1 MLHDRTRLKKLKTA
15 SYQIIIILAVW
26 SCADVLQK
34 LLNLPVASG
43 VLGFFLL
50 LFLLEMKW
58 LKLAH
63 VERGANLL
71 LAELLL
77 FFIPPVV
84 GVIQYQDLFNQRL
97 QSVKA
102 ALDNINMVFKASL
115 SDYNKTQLNGFKK
128 ELERS
133 NVRLNQNIVRA
144 CSKYHSSTLTTTP
157 EKSAP
162 HF

>member
-1 MLHDRTRLKKLKTA
+1 MLHDQTRLKKLNTA
-15 SYQIIIILAVW
+15 SCQIMAILAVW

-34 LLNLPVASG
+34 LLSLPVASG

-63 VERGANLL
+63 VERGADLL

-84 GVIQYQDLFNQRL
+84 GVIQYQDLL
-97 QSVKA
+97 ITSGWKILLVILISTALVMMVSVY
-102 ALDNINMVFKASL
+102 S
-115 SDYNKTQLNGFKK
+115 
-128 ELERS
+128 
-133 NVRLNQNIVRA
+133 VRLLLKQPELNQEPKLEDQND
-144 CSKYHSSTLTTTP
+144 
-157 EKSAP
+157 
-162 HF
+162 

>member
-1 MLHDRTRLKKLKTA
+1 MLDDRTRLKKLNTA

-26 SCADVLQK
+26 SCAYVLQK

-63 VERGANLL
+63 VERGADLL

-84 GVIQYQDLFNQRL
+84 GVIQYQDLL
-97 QSVKA
+97 ITSGWKILLVILISTALVMMVSVY
-102 ALDNINMVFKASL
+102 S
-115 SDYNKTQLNGFKK
+115 
-128 ELERS
+128 
-133 NVRLNQNIVRA
+133 VRLLLKPPELNQEP
-144 CSKYHSSTLTTTP
+144 KL
-157 EKSAP
+157 ED
-162 HF
+162 

>member
-1 MLHDRTRLKKLKTA
+1 MLHDQTRLKKLNTA
-15 SYQIIIILAVW
+15 SCQIIIILAIW
-26 SCADVLQK
+26 SCAYVLQK

-63 VERGANLL
+63 VERGADLL

-84 GVIQYQDLFNQRL
+84 GVIQYQDLL
-97 QSVKA
+97 ITSGWKILLVILISTALVMMVSVY
-102 ALDNINMVFKASL
+102 S
-115 SDYNKTQLNGFKK
+115 
-128 ELERS
+128 
-133 NVRLNQNIVRA
+133 VRLLLKQPELNQEPKQEDQND
-144 CSKYHSSTLTTTP
+144 
-157 EKSAP
+157 
-162 HF
+162 

>member
-1 MLHDRTRLKKLKTA
+1 MLDDRTRLKKLNTA

-26 SCADVLQK
+26 SCAYVLQK

-63 VERGANLL
+63 VERGADLL

-84 GVIQYQDLFNQRL
+84 GVIQYQDLL
-97 QSVKA
+97 ITSGWKILLVILISTALVMMVSVY
-102 ALDNINMVFKASL
+102 S
-115 SDYNKTQLNGFKK
+115 
-128 ELERS
+128 
-133 NVRLNQNIVRA
+133 VRLLLKQPELNQEP
-144 CSKYHSSTLTTTP
+144 KL
-157 EKSAP
+157 ED
-162 HF
+162 

>member
-1 MLHDRTRLKKLKTA
+1 MLAARNRLKKLKTA

-26 SCADVLQK
+26 SCAYVLQK

-63 VERGANLL
+63 VERGADLL

-84 GVIQYQDLFNQRL
+84 GVIQYQDLL
-97 QSVKA
+97 ITSGWKILLVILISTALVMMVSVY
-102 ALDNINMVFKASL
+102 S
-115 SDYNKTQLNGFKK
+115 
-128 ELERS
+128 
-133 NVRLNQNIVRA
+133 VRLLLKQPELNQEP
-144 CSKYHSSTLTTTP
+144 KQEDQYD
-157 EKSAP
+157 
-162 HF
+162 

>member
-26 SCADVLQK
+26 SCAYVLQK

-63 VERGANLL
+63 VERGTDLL

-84 GVIQYQDLFNQRL
+84 GVIQYQDLL
-97 QSVKA
+97 ITSGWKILLVILISTALVMMVSVY
-102 ALDNINMVFKASL
+102 S
-115 SDYNKTQLNGFKK
+115 
-128 ELERS
+128 
-133 NVRLNQNIVRA
+133 VRFLLKQPELNQEPKLEDQND
-144 CSKYHSSTLTTTP
+144 
-157 EKSAP
+157 
-162 HF
+162 

>member
-1 MLHDRTRLKKLKTA
+1 MLDDRTRLKKLKTA
-15 SYQIIIILAVW
+15 SCQIIIILAVW
-26 SCADVLQK
+26 GCAYVLQT

-63 VERGANLL
+63 VERGADLL

-84 GVIQYQDLFNQRL
+84 GVIQYQDLL
-97 QSVKA
+97 IASGWKILLVILISTALVMMVSVY
-102 ALDNINMVFKASL
+102 S
-115 SDYNKTQLNGFKK
+115 
-128 ELERS
+128 
-133 NVRLNQNIVRA
+133 VRLLLKQPVLNQE
-144 CSKYHSSTLTTTP
+144 SKQ
-157 EKSAP
+157 EDQND
-162 HF
+162 

>member
-1 MLHDRTRLKKLKTA
+1 MLDDRTRLKKLKTA

-26 SCADVLQK
+26 SCAYVLQK

-63 VERGANLL
+63 VERGADLL

-84 GVIQYQDLFNQRL
+84 GVIQYQDLL
-97 QSVKA
+97 IASGWKILLVILISTALVMMVSVY
-102 ALDNINMVFKASL
+102 S
-115 SDYNKTQLNGFKK
+115 
-128 ELERS
+128 
-133 NVRLNQNIVRA
+133 VRLLLKPPELNQEP
-144 CSKYHSSTLTTTP
+144 KLEDQYD
-157 EKSAP
+157 
-162 HF
+162 

>member
-1 MLHDRTRLKKLKTA
+1 MLDDRTRLKTLKTA
-15 SYQIIIILAVW
+15 SCQIIIILAVW
-26 SCADVLQK
+26 SCAYVLQK

-63 VERGANLL
+63 VERGAELL

-84 GVIQYQDLFNQRL
+84 GVIQYQDLL
-97 QSVKA
+97 IASGWKILLVILISTALVMMVSVY
-102 ALDNINMVFKASL
+102 S
-115 SDYNKTQLNGFKK
+115 
-128 ELERS
+128 
-133 NVRLNQNIVRA
+133 VRLMLKQPVLNQE
-144 CSKYHSSTLTTTP
+144 SKLEDQYD
-157 EKSAP
+157 
-162 HF
+162 

>member
-1 MLHDRTRLKKLKTA
+1 MLDDRTRLKKLKTA
-15 SYQIIIILAVW
+15 SCQIIIILAVW

-63 VERGANLL
+63 VEHGAELL

-84 GVIQYQDLFNQRL
+84 GVIQYQDLLIASGWQIL
-97 QSVKA
+97 LVILISTALVMMVSVY
-102 ALDNINMVFKASL
+102 S
-115 SDYNKTQLNGFKK
+115 
-128 ELERS
+128 
-133 NVRLNQNIVRA
+133 VRLLLKPPELNQEP
-144 CSKYHSSTLTTTP
+144 KL
-157 EKSAP
+157 ED
-162 HF
+162 

>member
-26 SCADVLQK
+26 SCAYVLQK

-63 VERGANLL
+63 VERGTDLL

-84 GVIQYQDLFNQRL
+84 GVIQYQDLL
-97 QSVKA
+97 ITSGWKILLVILISTALVMMVSVYSVWLLLK
-102 ALDNINMVFKASL
+102 
-115 SDYNKTQLNGFKK
+115 QP
-128 ELERS
+128 E
-133 NVRLNQNIVRA
+133 LNQEP
-144 CSKYHSSTLTTTP
+144 KQEDQYD
-157 EKSAP
+157 
-162 HF
+162 

>member
-26 SCADVLQK
+26 SCAYVLQK

-63 VERGANLL
+63 VGRGADLL

-84 GVIQYQDLFNQRL
+84 GVIQYQDLL
-97 QSVKA
+97 ITSGWKILLVILISTALVMMVSVY
-102 ALDNINMVFKASL
+102 S
-115 SDYNKTQLNGFKK
+115 
-128 ELERS
+128 
-133 NVRLNQNIVRA
+133 VRLLLKQPELNQEP
-144 CSKYHSSTLTTTP
+144 KQEDQYD
-157 EKSAP
+157 
-162 HF
+162 

>member
-26 SCADVLQK
+26 SCAYVLQK

-63 VERGANLL
+63 VERGADLL

-84 GVIQYQDLFNQRL
+84 GVIQYQDLL
-97 QSVKA
+97 IASGWKILLVILISTALVMMVSVY
-102 ALDNINMVFKASL
+102 S
-115 SDYNKTQLNGFKK
+115 
-128 ELERS
+128 
-133 NVRLNQNIVRA
+133 VRLLLKQPVLNQE
-144 CSKYHSSTLTTTP
+144 SKLEDQYD
-157 EKSAP
+157 
-162 HF
+162 

>member
-1 MLHDRTRLKKLKTA
+1 MLHDRTRLKKLNTA
-15 SYQIIIILAVW
+15 SCQIIIILAVW
-26 SCADVLQK
+26 SCAYVLQK

-63 VERGANLL
+63 VERGADLL

-84 GVIQYQDLFNQRL
+84 GVIQYQDLL
-97 QSVKA
+97 IASGWKILLVILISTALVMMVSVY
-102 ALDNINMVFKASL
+102 S
-115 SDYNKTQLNGFKK
+115 
-128 ELERS
+128 
-133 NVRLNQNIVRA
+133 VRLLLKQPVLNQE
-144 CSKYHSSTLTTTP
+144 SKL
-157 EKSAP
+157 ED
-162 HF
+162 

>member
-26 SCADVLQK
+26 SCAYVLQK

-63 VERGANLL
+63 VERGADLL

-84 GVIQYQDLFNQRL
+84 GVIQYQDLL
-97 QSVKA
+97 IASGWKILLVILISTALVMMVSVY
-102 ALDNINMVFKASL
+102 S
-115 SDYNKTQLNGFKK
+115 
-128 ELERS
+128 
-133 NVRLNQNIVRA
+133 VRLLLKQPVLNQE
-144 CSKYHSSTLTTTP
+144 SKL
-157 EKSAP
+157 ED
-162 HF
+162 

>member
-1 MLHDRTRLKKLKTA
+1 MLDDRTRLKKLKTA
-15 SYQIIIILAVW
+15 SCQIIIILAVW
-26 SCADVLQK
+26 SCAYVLQK

-63 VERGANLL
+63 VERGADLL

-84 GVIQYQDLFNQRL
+84 GVIQYQDLL
-97 QSVKA
+97 IASGWKILLVILISTALVMMVSVY
-102 ALDNINMVFKASL
+102 S
-115 SDYNKTQLNGFKK
+115 
-128 ELERS
+128 
-133 NVRLNQNIVRA
+133 VRLLLKQPVLNQE
-144 CSKYHSSTLTTTP
+144 SKQEEQYD
-157 EKSAP
+157 
-162 HF
+162 

>member
-1 MLHDRTRLKKLKTA
+1 MLDDRTRLKKLKTA
-15 SYQIIIILAVW
+15 SCQIIIILAVW
-26 SCADVLQK
+26 SCAYVLQK

-63 VERGANLL
+63 VERGADLL

-84 GVIQYQDLFNQRL
+84 GVIQYQDLL
-97 QSVKA
+97 IASGWKILLVILISTALVMMVSVY
-102 ALDNINMVFKASL
+102 S
-115 SDYNKTQLNGFKK
+115 
-128 ELERS
+128 
-133 NVRLNQNIVRA
+133 VRLLLKQPVLNQEP
-144 CSKYHSSTLTTTP
+144 KLEDQYG
-157 EKSAP
+157 
-162 HF
+162 

>member
-1 MLHDRTRLKKLKTA
+1 MLDDRTRLKKLNTA
-15 SYQIIIILAVW
+15 SCQIIIILAVW
-26 SCADVLQK
+26 SCAYVLQK

-63 VERGANLL
+63 VERGADLL

-84 GVIQYQDLFNQRL
+84 GVIQYQDLL
-97 QSVKA
+97 ITSGWKILLVILISTALVMMVSVYSVWLLLK
-102 ALDNINMVFKASL
+102 
-115 SDYNKTQLNGFKK
+115 QP
-128 ELERS
+128 E
-133 NVRLNQNIVRA
+133 LNQEP
-144 CSKYHSSTLTTTP
+144 KQEDQYD
-157 EKSAP
+157 
-162 HF
+162 

>member
-1 MLHDRTRLKKLKTA
+1 MLDDRTRLKKLKTA
-15 SYQIIIILAVW
+15 SCQIIIILAVW
-26 SCADVLQK
+26 SCAYVLQK

-63 VERGANLL
+63 VERGADLL

-84 GVIQYQDLFNQRL
+84 GVIQYQDLL
-97 QSVKA
+97 ITSGWKILLVILISTALVMMVSVY
-102 ALDNINMVFKASL
+102 S
-115 SDYNKTQLNGFKK
+115 
-128 ELERS
+128 
-133 NVRLNQNIVRA
+133 VRLLLKPPELNQEP
-144 CSKYHSSTLTTTP
+144 KL
-157 EKSAP
+157 ED
-162 HF
+162 

>member
-1 MLHDRTRLKKLKTA
+1 MLAARNRLKKLKTA

-26 SCADVLQK
+26 SCAYVLQK

-50 LFLLEMKW
+50 LFLLEMKC

-63 VERGANLL
+63 VERGADLL

-84 GVIQYQDLFNQRL
+84 GVIQYQDLL
-97 QSVKA
+97 ITSGWKILLVILISTALVMMVSVY
-102 ALDNINMVFKASL
+102 S
-115 SDYNKTQLNGFKK
+115 
-128 ELERS
+128 
-133 NVRLNQNIVRA
+133 VRLLLKQPVLNQE
-144 CSKYHSSTLTTTP
+144 SKQ
-157 EKSAP
+157 EDQND
-162 HF
+162 